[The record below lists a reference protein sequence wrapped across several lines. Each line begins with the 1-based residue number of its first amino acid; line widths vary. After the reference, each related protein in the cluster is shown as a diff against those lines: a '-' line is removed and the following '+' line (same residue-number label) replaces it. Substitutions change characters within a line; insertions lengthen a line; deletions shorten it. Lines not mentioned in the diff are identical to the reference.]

1 VTGDDQRPRIAIVSR
16 EVWPFY
22 EGGGIG
28 RHVHGTAELLAGAA
42 DVTVV
47 QPDMYRGTIA
57 SDDPRLPDGVRYAF
71 AHEPTPEQVERFRSV
86 YHAWS
91 AAACEELRRLYPD
104 GGPDLIE
111 SAEYTGEAAV
121 TVQARRSGD
130 PAFARTRVAIRFH
143 GSDEI
148 HRSLNGESSADPEG
162 AAIVALERIAL
173 AGADVMLAPA
183 GGATEAYE
191 RLYADTGLPPIRAAR
206 YPVTL
211 EASPQPAAGGHPR
224 PLRILHLGR
233 LERRKGVEDLVRAAV
248 SVDDDRFTVTLIG
261 RDTPTGPGGGSMLE
275 HLKRIAAGDPRIR
288 FQTQVSHDRA
298 MAAIVEHDVMAVV
311 SRWEALANTVRE
323 SLALGRPVLANRVG
337 ALSEVVEE
345 GVTGWF
351 TDEPGPAALAIAIQR
366 LLDDRAAVDELVG
379 STRVS
384 DGLSKSVANDEAVRD
399 MLDEATGERPAPPA
413 ELPDVGITIIAR
425 DGGGSVADTLGSL
438 SRQTR
443 PPDDVAIVCQGVHAA
458 RAATTFAA
466 AHGAHVGREIAHGD
480 LIALVEAG
488 TELAPGYVE
497 RVARAAAA
505 DPGVECITTW
515 SNAEDAGTARPFGV
529 VPMLDRDDCIG
540 EVLALRAPLAAEAVA
555 TLVSAEVAGAGPWL
569 VGRQLLADRRR
580 GVVVPEELVT
590 ARWEP
595 GHGTSAERRSEVD
608 ATLVRK
614 RLGIE
619 HQAPTPALPRRRI
632 TEAAPVL
639 SVLMAAYN
647 AEDTI
652 RASVETA
659 LGQAEERLEV
669 IVVDDGSQVPVAEVL
684 ADLADPRLRIVRH
697 AKNRGFPSARTTAL
711 GWARGEFVAQLDADD
726 LWAPEYASTVLPAF
740 EDPEVGLVYS
750 NARILGHP
758 DGLELYIPD
767 ASVHPMDRFPQFAE
781 QNPVP
786 SLTAAMRTEAVRAAG
801 GYAWWMGPAIDY
813 HLYGKLIMGGWR
825 FAYVDRP
832 LAWYRW
838 PEPSRGMSYDHRRT
852 QLAELRLWLAFALR
866 HPRLPGP
873 KRQVRVRLRR
883 EVERLRFP
891 R

>member
-1 VTGDDQRPRIAIVSR
+1 VTADDQRPRIALVSR
-16 EVWPFY
+16 EAWPFY

-28 RHVHGTAELLAGAA
+28 RHVHGTAEQLAAVA

-47 QPDMYRGTIA
+47 QPDMYRGRLA
-57 SDDPRLPDGVRYAF
+57 PDDPRLIDGVRYAF
-71 AHEPTPEQVERFRSV
+71 APEPAADQIARFGSV

-91 AAACEELRRLYPD
+91 AAACDELRRLYPD
-104 GGPDLIE
+104 GGPDLVE
-111 SAEYTGEAAV
+111 FPEYTGEAAV

-130 PAFARTRVAIRFH
+130 PALARTRVALRFH

-148 HRSLNGESSADPEG
+148 HRSLNGQSSEDLEG

-173 AGADVMLAPA
+173 AGADVLLAPA
-183 GGATEAYE
+183 GGGAEAYE

-206 YPVTL
+206 FPATL

-224 PLRILHLGR
+224 PLRLLHLGR
-233 LERRKGVEDLVRAAV
+233 LERRKGVEDIVRAAV
-248 SVDDDRFTVTLIG
+248 SLDDDRFTVTLIG
-261 RDTPTGPGGGSMLE
+261 RDTPTGPGGGAMLE
-275 HLKRIAAGDPRIR
+275 HLQQIAAGDPRIR
-288 FQTQVSHDRA
+288 FHTQVSHDRA
-298 MAAIVEHDVMAVV
+298 MAAVVEHDVMLVV

-323 SLALGRPVLANRVG
+323 ALALGRPVLANRVG

-351 TDEPGPAALAIAIQR
+351 TEEPGPVALAAAIQR
-366 LLDDRAAVDELVG
+366 LLDDRVAVDELVG

-384 DGLSKSVANDEAVRD
+384 DGLSKSVANDEAARD
-399 MLDEATGERPAPPA
+399 MLEEAGAPRPETPA
-413 ELPDVGITIIAR
+413 ELPSVGVTIIAR
-425 DGGGSVADTLGSL
+425 DGGGSIADTLASL
-438 SRQTR
+438 SAQTR

-458 RAATTFAA
+458 RAASAFAD
-466 AHGAHVGREIAHGD
+466 AHGARVGRAIADGE
-480 LIALVEAG
+480 LIALVETG
-488 TELAPGYVE
+488 TRLAPRYVE
-497 RVARAAAA
+497 RVALAAAT
-505 DPGVECITTW
+505 DPAVDCITTW
-515 SNAEDAGTARPFGV
+515 SNAEDAGTGRPFGV
-529 VPMLDRDDCIG
+529 VPMLERDDCVG
-540 EVLALRAPLAAEAVA
+540 EVLALRAPLAGDAVE
-555 TLVSAEVAGAGPWL
+555 TLLSAEVAGAGPWL
-569 VGRQLLADRRR
+569 VGRRLLADRRR

-595 GHGTSAERRSEVD
+595 GRGTPAARRNEVD
-608 ATLVRK
+608 AALLRK

-619 HQAPTPALPRRRI
+619 HQAPAPALPRPTTTR
-632 TEAAPVL
+632 AAPVL
-639 SVLMAAYN
+639 SVLMAAYD

-652 RASVETA
+652 RASVESA
-659 LGQAEERLEV
+659 LAQAEERLEL
-669 IVVDDGSQVPVAEVL
+669 IVVDDGSRVPVADVL
-684 ADLADPRLRIVRH
+684 ADVRDQRLQIVRH
-697 AKNRGFPSARTTAL
+697 ARNRGFPAARNTAL
-711 GWARGEFVAQLDADD
+711 KRARGEFVAQLDADD
-726 LWAPEYASTVLPAF
+726 LWAPEYATTVLPAL
-740 EDPEVGLVYS
+740 EDPEVALVYS

-767 ASVHPMDRFPQFAE
+767 ASVHPMDRFPKFAE

-786 SLTAAMRTEAVRAAG
+786 SLTATMRTEAVRAAG

-813 HLYGKLIMGGWR
+813 HLYGKLIMAGWR

-838 PEPSRGMSYDHRRT
+838 PEPSRGMSYNRRRT

-873 KRQVRVRLRR
+873 KRQVRVRLGR
-883 EVERLRFP
+883 EVQRLRFH